1 MGKFIKLLDD
11 NYKESIDFGYEYES
25 KIEYVGS
32 EIFDFT
38 TYDGNIDILF
48 ANKMI
53 DVIKCIL
60 SKTTFEY
67 QKDNYIDYLTMVNMP
82 FLVDKLEWGSS
93 IRGAWFDEYKEYEI
107 NYIKI
112 KKEELEIFMK
122 DLIKWCYEN

>member
-93 IRGAWFDEYKEYEI
+93 IRGSWFDDYKEYEI

-112 KKEELEIFMK
+112 KQKELEIFMK